1 MAIDFNALKFASIE
15 PPKRGGDAR
24 VSVGVSAKGKIR
36 VTMNSAALKR
46 LGAEATRLSVKAAS
60 DDGRDYLLL
69 APAGEGWLLTPFGM
83 KNANGERGAGVTIT
97 AHPFTIGV
105 QHNALEARVTWLE
118 DAMLVEMPDWAQM
131 RVECGVDDE
140 DAA

>member
-24 VSVGVSAKGKIR
+24 VSVGVSAKGNIR

-46 LGAEATRLSVKAAS
+46 LSGGAGDFLSVKAAS

-69 APAGEGWLLTPFGM
+69 APAGEGWPLTPFGM
-83 KNANGERGAGVTIT
+83 KNADGERGAGVMIT
-97 AHPFTIGV
+97 VHPFTIGV
-105 QHNALEARVTWLE
+105 VHNALEARVTWLE
-118 DAMLVEMPDWAQM
+118 DAMLIEMPDWAQM
-131 RVECGVDDE
+131 RIDCGVADE
-140 DAA
+140 DA